1 MAVRWTTSSLRG
13 NGNVWQGVVT
23 RSRSGLAS
31 GVLNVK
37 FAVPPA
43 ETCVPAMTFLP
54 SIRANVAGESIAPS
68 VLRDLP
74 GPSANLHNSSVWAV
88 PPCAQSRTSIR
99 TTTKTSVS

>member
-1 MAVRWTTSSLRG
+1 
-13 NGNVWQGVVT
+13 
-23 RSRSGLAS
+23 
-31 GVLNVK
+31 VK

-88 PPCAQSRTSIR
+88 PPCAQSRTSIEQLSKPAYR
-99 TTTKTSVS
+99 EMRCLMERRRRAGTKMRLNIAQRPMRNVG